1 MRLRKYNQ
9 WKINKTVLD
18 SEFQVVDSG
27 NQVLDSW
34 FFVSGTWI
42 PDSNR
47 QWDPNSL
54 SCIPDVDTWMKWI
67 TSVQEIFLLMYRP
80 IEILV
85 TRPLGHARD
94 LTTTTWP
101 RGGCGMC
108 LFFPGP
114 WSGVCHQTE
123 KRRKTEAKAY
133 VRGEPRATQEKQF
146 QGKTRTCE
154 CWPLTKCYRA
164 IFKSSSFSS
173 NSSPHAWLLSLI
185 YEFIGVTQRW
195 IL

>member
-1 MRLRKYNQ
+1 MQGEFGKRYVDFPTSWAQRVVKSPLCPRVGGPETARVFNWLMRLRKYNQ

-85 TRPLGHARD
+85 TRPPGHARD

-101 RGGCGMC
+101 RRGCGMC
-108 LFFPGP
+108 VCFPGP
-114 WSGVCHQTE
+114 WPGVCHQTE
-123 KRRKTEAKAY
+123 KRRKTEAKA
-133 VRGEPRATQEKQF
+133 
-146 QGKTRTCE
+146 
-154 CWPLTKCYRA
+154 
-164 IFKSSSFSS
+164 
-173 NSSPHAWLLSLI
+173 
-185 YEFIGVTQRW
+185 
-195 IL
+195 

>member
-1 MRLRKYNQ
+1 M
-9 WKINKTVLD
+9 NKTVLD

-42 PDSNR
+42 LDSNR

-85 TRPLGHARD
+85 TRPPGHARD
-94 LTTTTWP
+94 LTTTTWT

-123 KRRKTEAKAY
+123 KRRKTEAKGICY
-133 VRGEPRATQEKQF
+133 QRTKGYTGKGIPRQDWNLLILTGNKMLLGNFQKLSFQF
-146 QGKTRTCE
+146 K
-154 CWPLTKCYRA
+154 
-164 IFKSSSFSS
+164 
-173 NSSPHAWLLSLI
+173 
-185 YEFIGVTQRW
+185 
-195 IL
+195 